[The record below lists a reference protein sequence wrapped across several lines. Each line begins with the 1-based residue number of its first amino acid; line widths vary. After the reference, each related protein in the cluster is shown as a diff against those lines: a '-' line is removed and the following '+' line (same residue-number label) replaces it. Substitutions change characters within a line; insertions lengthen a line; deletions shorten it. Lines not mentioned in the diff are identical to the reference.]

1 MTPDYI
7 TPELFAKLVTLAALE
22 LTPEESEYLRTELN
36 HQLAAVKE
44 LSEIKL
50 AEGVQPSLHGLDCQG
65 NPPRPDEWLP
75 FPDSAAILALA
86 PESNGEYFHVPDF
99 RRGGEEAK

>member
-1 MTPDYI
+1 MTPDNI
-7 TPELFAKLVTLAALE
+7 TPEMFAKLVTLAALE

-44 LSEIKL
+44 LSEIQL

-65 NPPRPDEWLP
+65 NSPRPDVWIP
-75 FPDSAAILALA
+75 FANSPEILALA
-86 PESNGEYFHVPDF
+86 PESDGAYFQVPDF
-99 RRGGEEAK
+99 RRSDEEAK

>member
-1 MTPDYI
+1 MTPDSI
-7 TPELFAKLVTLAALE
+7 TPEMFAKLVTLAALE

-44 LSEIKL
+44 LSEIQL

-65 NPPRPDEWLP
+65 SAPRPDMWLP
-75 FPDSAAILALA
+75 FPNPAEILAQA
-86 PESNGEYFHVPDF
+86 PDSDGAYFRVPDF
-99 RRGGEEAK
+99 SRGEGES